1 MAENE
6 ELAPPERGSL
16 ERVNR
21 RPGSLIEL
29 GKDAPDSY
37 SYIRTY
43 WLIFLKR
50 LWTIVTATVVLTT
63 LAAIKSMRTQPV
75 YEATARVEVEADTPQ
90 IQSFNDLF
98 RDMSGWSDR

>member
-6 ELAPPERGSL
+6 ELAPPERGSP

-21 RPGSLIEL
+21 RPGSIIEL

-50 LWTIVTATVVLTT
+50 LWTIVAATVVLTT
-63 LAAIKSMRTQPV
+63 LAAIRSFRTEPV
-75 YEATARVEVEADTPQ
+75 YEATARVEV
-90 IQSFNDLF
+90 
-98 RDMSGWSDR
+98 